1 MAIIGEWI
9 RRFGYLLQRRAR
21 EDELRQEMEA
31 HRAQMGE
38 PRGFGNTLRLREEAR
53 DAWGWRWLDD
63 LVHDTRFAWRTLRHS
78 PGFALTAIVTLALGI
93 GVNIGTFSLINGLLL
108 RPLYAGADDVVGV
121 HSRSTTPSGGGRA
134 FSYPNYRDLQDGTT
148 DIFANL
154 AASSTDFVGLDAG
167 DGPRRALASAVTA
180 NYFHV
185 FGTPPAHGRPFTT
198 EEERPGAGI
207 RVAIISYPLWEQLG
221 AGSGTLGRLVRINGE
236 QFTVVGVAGEGFAG
250 TSIPGPEVWLPLGAH
265 ETLSAED
272 GTGRPFGAREAH
284 ELSVIGRLRP
294 GTRVEN
300 AAASLATVGRRLE
313 QAFPSVNAGYSLA
326 MSKPSTRLMFM
337 PGAGS
342 GVFAGLALLLMLMPV
357 VVLLVAC
364 LNLANLLLAR
374 GHVRR
379 QELAIRSSLGG
390 GRSRLTR
397 QLLTEGLL
405 LALAGGGV
413 GLLLSTWA
421 TKALL
426 TSLRT
431 VLPVAVTLPDVSL
444 DWRVLLGTMAFSL
457 VAALVFG
464 AGPAVALTSR
474 ASAADLKRHT
484 GDEGRRP
491 GGLRIGNALV
501 IGQIAL
507 SLLLLASGGLFL
519 MSAVSAATAD
529 PGFRLDGGLIAEVD
543 PALAGYDEARGR
555 QAHLALIDR
564 LRTVPGVEAVTIG
577 SRPPFTSIGDSRD
590 VAPAGAA
597 DARSPFGIAQGDP
610 ELVEGSRSVGAV
622 FSVVGRDYARVLGL
636 PMLGG
641 RDFSDAELAP
651 GSGERVAIIDDAL
664 AEQLWPGEEA
674 LGRLIQ
680 FLDAEGP
687 EASQPI
693 LVVGIIPAVKHSLG
707 NPRPYPHVYVPL
719 GQHYESAMTL
729 QLRVAG
735 GEGER
740 AMLGTIAR
748 VVRDVDERLP
758 VLSVATWR
766 DYLDAGFDVGLRR
779 AGAGVFSAFGGIAL
793 LLAVLGVYGV
803 KSYVVSRRTREFGI
817 RIAIGAHPRALLW
830 QVLRE
835 GGRITTIGIGI
846 GLLLALGAGQFL
858 QGVLYGVNSIEPVVL
873 VTAPLILLAASLL
886 ASYIPALR
894 ATKVDPT
901 VALRSE

>member
-9 RRFGYLLQRRAR
+9 RRLGYLLRRRAR

-38 PRGFGNTLRLREEAR
+38 PPAFGNTLRLREEAR

-63 LVHDTRFAWRTLRHS
+63 LVLDTRFACRTLRHS

-93 GVNIGTFSLINGLLL
+93 GVNIGMFSLVNGLLL

-121 HSRSTTPSGGGRA
+121 HSRSTAPSGGGRG
-134 FSYPNYRDLQDGTT
+134 FSYPNYLDLQEGTT

-154 AASSTDFVGLDAG
+154 GASSTGFVGLDV
-167 DGPRRALASAVTA
+167 DGRPRSTLASAVTA
-180 NYFHV
+180 NYFQV
-185 FGTPPAHGRPFTT
+185 FGTPPAHGRSFTT

-207 RVAIISYPLWEQLG
+207 RVAIISYPLWERLG
-221 AGSGTLGRLVRINGE
+221 ADLGTVGRLVRINGDE
-236 QFTVVGVAGEGFAG
+236 FTVVGVAQKGFAG
-250 TSIPGPEVWLPLGAH
+250 TSIPGPDVWLPLGAH
-265 ETLSAED
+265 ETFTTGAMPD
-272 GTGRPFGAREAH
+272 GPTLARRDAH
-284 ELSVIGRLRP
+284 ELTVVGRLRD
-294 GTRVEN
+294 GSSME
-300 AAASLATVGRRLE
+300 AAEPAIATVGRRLE
-313 QAFPSVNAGYSLA
+313 QAFPSVNAGYSLKI
-326 MSKPSTRLMFM
+326 SKPSGRLMFM
-337 PGAGS
+337 PGAGT
-342 GVFAGLALLLMLMPV
+342 GALAGLALLLMLMPV
-357 VVLLVAC
+357 IVLLVAC
-364 LNLANLLLAR
+364 LNLADLLLAR
-374 GHVRR
+374 GHARR

-390 GRSRLTR
+390 GRSRLIR

-405 LALAGGGV
+405 VALAGGAV

-421 TKALL
+421 TEALL
-426 TSLRT
+426 ASLGRL
-431 VLPVAVTLPDVSL
+431 LPVAVSLPDVSL
-444 DWRVLLGTMAFSL
+444 DWRVLVGTIAFCL
-457 VAALVFG
+457 AATLVFG
-464 AGPAVALTSR
+464 AGPAWAQTRR
-474 ASAADLKRHT
+474 AAAADLKRHT

-491 GGLRIGNALV
+491 PGLRVGSVLV

-507 SLLLLASGGLFL
+507 SLLLVSSGGLFM
-519 MSAVSAATAD
+519 MSVIRAATAD
-529 PGFRLDGGLIAEVD
+529 PGFRLDGGVLVEVD
-543 PALAGYDEARGR
+543 PGLAGYSEARGR
-555 QAHLALIDR
+555 QAHLALVNR
-564 LRTVPGVEAVTIG
+564 LRAVPGVDAVTIG
-577 SRPPFTSIGDSRD
+577 SRFPFTGFGDSRD

-597 DARSPFGIAQGDP
+597 DA
-610 ELVEGSRSVGAV
+610 RSVGAV

-636 PMLGG
+636 PQLSG
-641 RDFSDAELAP
+641 RDFSDAELVP
-651 GSGERVAIIDDAL
+651 GSGEHVAIIDDVL
-664 AEQLWPGEEA
+664 AEELWPGEDA

-680 FLDAEGP
+680 FLDAKGP
-687 EASQPI
+687 DARQLI
-693 LVVGIIPAVKHSLG
+693 RVVGIIPAVKHSLD
-707 NPRPYPHVYVPL
+707 NPRPSPHVYVPL

-766 DYLDAGFDVGLRR
+766 DHLDASLDVLIYR

-835 GGRITTIGIGI
+835 GGRITAIGIGT

-858 QGVLYGVNSIEPVVL
+858 HSIMYGVNSIEPLVL
-873 VTAPLILLAASLL
+873 APLILLAASLL

-894 ATKVDPT
+894 ATRVDPT

>member
-9 RRFGYLLQRRAR
+9 RRLGYLLRRRAR
-21 EDELRQEMEA
+21 EDELRREMEE

-38 PRGFGNTLRLREEAR
+38 PPAFGNTLRLREEAR

-63 LVHDTRFAWRTLRHS
+63 LVQDTRFAWRTLRQS
-78 PGFALTAIVTLALGI
+78 PGFALTAILTLALGI
-93 GVNIGTFSLINGLLL
+93 GVNIAMFSLVNGLLL
-108 RPLYAGADDVVGV
+108 RPLYAGADDVVSV
-121 HSRSTTPSGGGRA
+121 HSRSTAPSRGARA
-134 FSYPNYRDLQDGTT
+134 FSYPNYRDLREATADV
-148 DIFANL
+148 FANL
-154 AASSTDFVGLDAG
+154 AASSTSFVGLDVG
-167 DGPRRALASAVTA
+167 RGPRRSMASAVTA
-180 NYFHV
+180 NYFQI
-185 FGTPPAHGRPFTT
+185 FGMPLAHGRSFTV

-221 AGSGTLGRLVRINGE
+221 ADPGMLGRLVRISGE
-236 QFTVVGVAGEGFAG
+236 HFTVVGVAREGFAG

-265 ETLSAED
+265 ETFRTDPA
-272 GTGRPFGAREAH
+272 GRPFGARETH
-284 ELSVIGRLRP
+284 ELSVVGRLRP
-294 GTRVEN
+294 GISVET
-300 AAASLATVGRRLE
+300 AAATIATVGRRLE
-313 QAFPSVNAGYSLA
+313 LAFPSVNGGYSIV
-326 MSKPSTRLMFM
+326 MSKPSSRLMFM
-337 PGAGS
+337 PGGGS
-342 GVFAGLALLLMLMPV
+342 GATAGLALLLMLMPV
-357 VVLLVAC
+357 IVLLVAC
-364 LNLANLLLAR
+364 LNLADLLLAR
-374 GHVRR
+374 SHVRR

-405 LALAGGGV
+405 LALTGAAAG
-413 GLLLSTWA
+413 LWLSTLA
-421 TKALL
+421 TRTLL
-426 TSLRT
+426 ASLRQ
-431 VLPVAVTLPDVSL
+431 VLPVAVSLPDVGL
-444 DWRVLLGTMAFSL
+444 DRRVLLSTLVFSL
-457 VAALVFG
+457 VATLVFA
-464 AGPAVALTSR
+464 AGPALAQTGR
-474 ASAADLKRHT
+474 AAAADLKRRT
-484 GDEGRRP
+484 GDEGFRL
-491 GGLRIGNALV
+491 GGVRIGNALV

-507 SLLLLASGGLFL
+507 SLLLLASGGLFV
-519 MSAVSAATAD
+519 MSALSASTAD
-529 PGFRLDGGLIAEVD
+529 PGFRLDGGLVVQVD

-555 QAHLALIDR
+555 EAHLALIDR
-564 LRTVPGVEAVTIG
+564 LRMVPGVEAVTIG
-577 SRPPFTSIGDSRD
+577 SRPPFTSIGDSRQ

-597 DARSPFGIAQGDP
+597 DARSQ
-610 ELVEGSRSVGAV
+610 SVSAV

-651 GSGERVAIIDDAL
+651 GSGERVAIIDDSL
-664 AEQLWPGEEA
+664 AEELWPGEAA

-687 EASQPI
+687 EARQPL

-707 NPRPYPHVYVPL
+707 DPRPYPHVYVPL
-719 GQHYESAMTL
+719 GQHYESEMTL

-735 GEGER
+735 GGER
-740 AMLGTIAR
+740 AMLDTVAR

-766 DYLDAGFDVGLRR
+766 DHLDAGLDARLLR
-779 AGAGVFSAFGGIAL
+779 AGAGVFSVFGGIAL

-817 RIAIGAHPRALLW
+817 RIAIGAPPRVLLW

-858 QGVLYGVNSIEPVVL
+858 QSILYGVNSIEPVVL

-894 ATKVDPT
+894 ATRVDPT

>member
-9 RRFGYLLQRRAR
+9 RRLGYLLRRRAR
-21 EDELRQEMEA
+21 EDELRREMEE

-38 PRGFGNTLRLREEAR
+38 PPAFGNTLRLREEAR

-63 LVHDTRFAWRTLRHS
+63 LVQDTRFAWRTLRQS
-78 PGFALTAIVTLALGI
+78 PGFALTAILTLALGI
-93 GVNIGTFSLINGLLL
+93 GVNIAMFSLVNGLLL
-108 RPLYAGADDVVGV
+108 RPLYAGADDVVSV
-121 HSRSTTPSGGGRA
+121 HSRSTAPSGGARA
-134 FSYPNYRDLQDGTT
+134 FSYPNYRDLQEATADV
-148 DIFANL
+148 FANL
-154 AASSTDFVGLDAG
+154 AASSTSFVGLDVG
-167 DGPRRALASAVTA
+167 RGPRRSMASAVTA
-180 NYFHV
+180 NYFQI
-185 FGTPPAHGRPFTT
+185 FGMPLAHGRSFTV

-221 AGSGTLGRLVRINGE
+221 ADPGMLGRLVRISGE
-236 QFTVVGVAGEGFAG
+236 HFTVVGVAREGFAG

-265 ETLSAED
+265 EMFSTED
-272 GTGRPFGAREAH
+272 PAGRPFGARETH
-284 ELSVIGRLRP
+284 ELSVVGRLRP
-294 GTRVEN
+294 GISVET
-300 AAASLATVGRRLE
+300 AAATVATVGRRLE
-313 QAFPSVNAGYSLA
+313 LAFPSVNGGYSIV
-326 MSKPSTRLMFM
+326 MSKPSSRLMFM
-337 PGAGS
+337 PGGGS
-342 GVFAGLALLLMLMPV
+342 GATAGLALLLMLMPV
-357 VVLLVAC
+357 IVLLVAC
-364 LNLANLLLAR
+364 LNLADLLLAR
-374 GHVRR
+374 SHVRR

-405 LALAGGGV
+405 LALTGAAAG
-413 GLLLSTWA
+413 LWLSTLA
-421 TKALL
+421 TRTLL
-426 TSLRT
+426 ASLRQ
-431 VLPVAVTLPDVSL
+431 VLPVAVSLPDVGL
-444 DWRVLLGTMAFSL
+444 DWRVLLSTLVFSL
-457 VAALVFG
+457 VATLVFA
-464 AGPAVALTSR
+464 AGPALAQTGR
-474 ASAADLKRHT
+474 AAAADLKRRT
-484 GDEGRRP
+484 GDEGFRL
-491 GGLRIGNALV
+491 GGVRIGNALV

-507 SLLLLASGGLFL
+507 SLLLLASGGLFV
-519 MSAVSAATAD
+519 MSALSASTAD
-529 PGFRLDGGLIAEVD
+529 PGFRLDGGLVVQVD

-555 QAHLALIDR
+555 EAHLALIDR
-564 LRTVPGVEAVTIG
+564 LRMVPGVEAVTIG
-577 SRPPFTSIGDSRD
+577 SRPPFTSIGDSRH

-597 DARSPFGIAQGDP
+597 DAR
-610 ELVEGSRSVGAV
+610 SRSVGAV

-651 GSGERVAIIDDAL
+651 GSGERVAIIDDSL
-664 AEQLWPGEEA
+664 AEELWPGEAA
-674 LGRLIQ
+674 LGRVIQ

-687 EASQPI
+687 EARQPL

-707 NPRPYPHVYVPL
+707 DPRPYPHVYVPL
-719 GQHYESAMTL
+719 GQHYESEMTL

-735 GEGER
+735 GGER
-740 AMLGTIAR
+740 AMLDTVAR

-766 DYLDAGFDVGLRR
+766 DHLDAGLDARLLR
-779 AGAGVFSAFGGIAL
+779 AGAGVFSVFGGIAL

-817 RIAIGAHPRALLW
+817 RIAIGAPPRVLLW

-858 QGVLYGVNSIEPVVL
+858 QSILYGVNSIEPVVL

-894 ATKVDPT
+894 ATRVDPT

>member
-9 RRFGYLLQRRAR
+9 RRLGYLLRRRAR
-21 EDELRQEMEA
+21 EDELRREMEE

-38 PRGFGNTLRLREEAR
+38 PPAFGNTLRLREEAR

-63 LVHDTRFAWRTLRHS
+63 LVQDTRFAWRTLRQS
-78 PGFALTAIVTLALGI
+78 PGFALTAILTLALGI
-93 GVNIGTFSLINGLLL
+93 GVNIAMFSLVNGLLL
-108 RPLYAGADDVVGV
+108 RPLYAGADDVVSV
-121 HSRSTTPSGGGRA
+121 HSRSTAPSGGARA
-134 FSYPNYRDLQDGTT
+134 FSYPNYRDLQEATADV
-148 DIFANL
+148 FANL
-154 AASSTDFVGLDAG
+154 AASSTSFVGLDVG
-167 DGPRRALASAVTA
+167 RGPRRSMASAVTA
-180 NYFHV
+180 NYFQI
-185 FGTPPAHGRPFTT
+185 FGMPLAHGRSFTV

-221 AGSGTLGRLVRINGE
+221 ADPGMLGRLVRISGE
-236 QFTVVGVAGEGFAG
+236 HFTVVGVAREGFAG

-265 ETLSAED
+265 EMFSTED
-272 GTGRPFGAREAH
+272 PAGRPFGARETH
-284 ELSVIGRLRP
+284 ELSVVGRLRP
-294 GTRVEN
+294 GISVET
-300 AAASLATVGRRLE
+300 AAATVATVGRRLE
-313 QAFPSVNAGYSLA
+313 LAFPSVNGGYSIV
-326 MSKPSTRLMFM
+326 MSKPSSRLMFM
-337 PGAGS
+337 PGGGS
-342 GVFAGLALLLMLMPV
+342 GATAGLALLLMLMPV
-357 VVLLVAC
+357 IVLLVAC
-364 LNLANLLLAR
+364 LNLADLLLAR
-374 GHVRR
+374 SHVRR

-405 LALAGGGV
+405 LALTGAAAG
-413 GLLLSTWA
+413 LWLSTLA
-421 TKALL
+421 TRTLL
-426 TSLRT
+426 ASLRQ
-431 VLPVAVTLPDVSL
+431 VLPVAVSLPDVGL
-444 DWRVLLGTMAFSL
+444 DWRVLLSTLVFSL
-457 VAALVFG
+457 VATLVFA
-464 AGPAVALTSR
+464 AGPALAQTGR
-474 ASAADLKRHT
+474 AAAADLKRRT
-484 GDEGRRP
+484 GDEGFRL
-491 GGLRIGNALV
+491 GGVRIGNALV

-507 SLLLLASGGLFL
+507 SLLLLASGGLFV
-519 MSAVSAATAD
+519 MSALSASTAD
-529 PGFRLDGGLIAEVD
+529 PGFRLDGGLVVQVD

-555 QAHLALIDR
+555 EAHLALIDR
-564 LRTVPGVEAVTIG
+564 LRMVPGVEAVTIG
-577 SRPPFTSIGDSRD
+577 SRPPFTSIGDSRH

-597 DARSPFGIAQGDP
+597 DAR
-610 ELVEGSRSVGAV
+610 SRSVGAV

-651 GSGERVAIIDDAL
+651 GSGERVAIIDDSL
-664 AEQLWPGEEA
+664 AEELWPGEAA

-687 EASQPI
+687 EARQPL
-693 LVVGIIPAVKHSLG
+693 LVVGLIPAVKHSLG
-707 NPRPYPHVYVPL
+707 DPRPYPHVYVPL
-719 GQHYESAMTL
+719 GQHYESEMTL

-735 GEGER
+735 GGER
-740 AMLGTIAR
+740 AMLDTVAR

-766 DYLDAGFDVGLRR
+766 DHLDAGLDARLLR
-779 AGAGVFSAFGGIAL
+779 AGAGVFSVFGGIAL

-817 RIAIGAHPRALLW
+817 RIAIGAPPRVLLW

-858 QGVLYGVNSIEPVVL
+858 QSILYGVNSIEPVVL

-894 ATKVDPT
+894 ATRVDPT

>member
-9 RRFGYLLQRRAR
+9 RRLGYLLRRRAR
-21 EDELRQEMEA
+21 EDELRREMEE

-38 PRGFGNTLRLREEAR
+38 PPAFGNTLRLREEAR

-63 LVHDTRFAWRTLRHS
+63 LVQDTRFAWRTLRQS
-78 PGFALTAIVTLALGI
+78 PGFALTAILTLALGI
-93 GVNIGTFSLINGLLL
+93 GVNIAMFSLVNGLLL
-108 RPLYAGADDVVGV
+108 RPLYAGADDVVSV
-121 HSRSTTPSGGGRA
+121 HSRSTAPSGGARA
-134 FSYPNYRDLQDGTT
+134 FSYPNYRDLQEATADV
-148 DIFANL
+148 FANL
-154 AASSTDFVGLDAG
+154 AASSTSFVGLDVG
-167 DGPRRALASAVTA
+167 RGPRRSMASAVTA
-180 NYFHV
+180 NYFQI
-185 FGTPPAHGRPFTT
+185 FGMPLAHGRSFTV

-221 AGSGTLGRLVRINGE
+221 ADPGMLGRLVRISGE
-236 QFTVVGVAGEGFAG
+236 HFTVVGVAREGFAG

-265 ETLSAED
+265 EMFSTED
-272 GTGRPFGAREAH
+272 PAGRPFGARETH
-284 ELSVIGRLRP
+284 ELSVVGRLRP
-294 GTRVEN
+294 GISVET
-300 AAASLATVGRRLE
+300 AAATVATVGRRLE
-313 QAFPSVNAGYSLA
+313 LAFPSVNGGYSIV
-326 MSKPSTRLMFM
+326 MSKPSSRLMFM
-337 PGAGS
+337 PGGGS
-342 GVFAGLALLLMLMPV
+342 GATAGLALLLMLMPV
-357 VVLLVAC
+357 IVLLVAC
-364 LNLANLLLAR
+364 LNLADLLLAR
-374 GHVRR
+374 SHVRR

-405 LALAGGGV
+405 LALTGAAAG
-413 GLLLSTWA
+413 LWLSTLA
-421 TKALL
+421 TRTLL
-426 TSLRT
+426 ASLRQ
-431 VLPVAVTLPDVSL
+431 VLPVAVSLPDVGL
-444 DWRVLLGTMAFSL
+444 DWRVLLSTLVFSL
-457 VAALVFG
+457 VATLVFA
-464 AGPAVALTSR
+464 AGPALAQTGR
-474 ASAADLKRHT
+474 AAAADLKRRT
-484 GDEGRRP
+484 GDEGFRL
-491 GGLRIGNALV
+491 GGVRIGNALV

-507 SLLLLASGGLFL
+507 SLLLLASGGLFV
-519 MSAVSAATAD
+519 MSALSASTAD
-529 PGFRLDGGLIAEVD
+529 PGFRLDGGLVVQVD

-555 QAHLALIDR
+555 EAHLALIDR
-564 LRTVPGVEAVTIG
+564 LRMVPGVEAVTIG
-577 SRPPFTSIGDSRD
+577 SRPPFTSIGDSRH

-597 DARSPFGIAQGDP
+597 DAR
-610 ELVEGSRSVGAV
+610 SRSVGAV

-651 GSGERVAIIDDAL
+651 GSGERVAIIDDSL
-664 AEQLWPGEEA
+664 AEELWPGEAA

-687 EASQPI
+687 EARQPL

-707 NPRPYPHVYVPL
+707 DPRPYPHVYVPL
-719 GQHYESAMTL
+719 GQHYESEMTL

-735 GEGER
+735 GGER
-740 AMLGTIAR
+740 AMLDTVAR

-766 DYLDAGFDVGLRR
+766 DHLDAGLDARLLR
-779 AGAGVFSAFGGIAL
+779 AGAGVFSVFGGIAL

-817 RIAIGAHPRALLW
+817 RIAIGAPPRVLLW

-858 QGVLYGVNSIEPVVL
+858 QSILYGVNSIEPVVL

-894 ATKVDPT
+894 ATRVDPT